1 MSSSTMRVF
10 SVRAVAMPTGSRI
23 AAAAFVALSRMF
35 DRLTMPRAKSAA
47 EEAADVREMA
57 RRVSATDPGFASDLY
72 AAASRHEALD
82 G

>member
-1 MSSSTMRVF
+1 MSSSTLQVF

-35 DRLTMPRAKSAA
+35 GRLTTPRVKTPT
-47 EEAADVREMA
+47 EEAAEVREMA
-57 RRVSATDPGFASDLY
+57 RLVSATDPGFASDLY
-72 AAASRHEALD
+72 AAAARHEAMN

>member
-23 AAAAFVALSRMF
+23 AAEAFVALSRMF
-35 DRLTMPRAKSAA
+35 DRLTMPRARSAA

>member
-1 MSSSTMRVF
+1 MSSSTMQVF

-35 DRLTMPRAKSAA
+35 DRLMTPRVKSPA
-47 EEAADVREMA
+47 EEAADVRELA
-57 RRVSATDPGFASDLY
+57 RRVSATDPGFSSDLY
-72 AAASRHEALD
+72 AAAARHEALN